1 MMAMVSILNPREVHT
16 LLNVNTF
23 LVVVWSLKK

>member
-1 MMAMVSILNPREVHT
+1 MAMVSILNPTKVNT

-23 LVVVWSLKK
+23 LVVFWSLKK